1 MTEQFIT
8 TVFKSLF
15 RELWRKQKTVTQSQE
30 AHIRVDEM
38 DVQMT
43 SYSARQRSPGD
54 NHRLLVAR
62 YCKRTDYLDIRSL
75 FIIGSKLCKKKLMAF
90 YISE

>member
-1 MTEQFIT
+1 MT
-8 TVFKSLF
+8 
-15 RELWRKQKTVTQSQE
+15 RCQE

-54 NHRLLVAR
+54 DHRLLVAR
-62 YCKRTDYLDIRSL
+62 YCKRIDYLDIRSL
-75 FIIGSKLCKKKLMAF
+75 FISGSKLCKKKINGFL
-90 YISE
+90 Y